1 MIENRYII
9 QEFKPEFEKKL
20 QIFENSFVTNSL
32 LFGLIKVNRSYDKVS
47 YEQYFNQKYGE
58 GFILLLLDRENND
71 NLVGKVLFGMKE
83 VLVNNK
89 TFKAAFIHEIRFG
102 NVCNTNLAVQ
112 QKLIDYGLQKAA
124 KQYQCQ
130 LAYLIF
136 DQAKKGDF
144 EDLFAKEL
152 NFQKVGEIVSQISM
166 QNNMI
171 KLQDE
176 IGDNL
181 KFKEFLP
188 LEAQEF
194 HKNQLNKKSEDFYCK
209 ELFSSEQTKT
219 FVFANLDNTDVYGLS
234 VYFDDK
240 RFSKNF
246 SRFIISSNLLQNKL
260 FIKIFYLLV
269 NVLFATLL
277 FLQKSEE
284 GLLNDDL
291 KYQTIIY
298 LGLNI
303 GICLAFYQTQKAFQ
317 KFSGTVGRIFQPIEI
332 EKLVQSQTKKREI
345 YETLIRNIQGI
356 CFQNKT
362 SQIRVDIDTRGDHL
376 DYFNQKS
383 CFTPYNENQFQ
394 FYAASLSGENINLV
408 DIKLLSVDPRDF

>member
-1 MIENRYII
+1 M
-9 QEFKPEFEKKL
+9 
-20 QIFENSFVTNSL
+20 TNSL
-32 LFGLIKVNRSYDKVS
+32 LFGLIKVNRSYDKVT
-47 YEQYFNQKYGE
+47 YEQYFNQKYGD

-71 NLVGKVLFGMKE
+71 QLAGKVLFGIKE
-83 VLVNNK
+83 VVVNGK
-89 TFKAAFIHEIRFG
+89 DFKAAYIHEMRFA
-102 NVCNTNLAVQ
+102 NQCNNNLAVQ
-112 QKLIDYGLQKAA
+112 QKFIDYGLQKAA
-124 KQYQCQ
+124 KQYKCQ

-136 DQAKKGDF
+136 DQANKSSY
-144 EDLFAKEL
+144 EDLFEKEL
-152 NFQKVGEIVSQISM
+152 RFQKIGDIVSQISM

-171 KLQDE
+171 KPQDA
-176 IGDNL
+176 IGESL
-181 KFKEFLP
+181 KFKEILP
-188 LEAQEF
+188 QEACEF
-194 HKNQLNKKSEDFYCK
+194 HKDQFNKKSEDFYCK
-209 ELFSSEQTKT
+209 ELFSREQTKT

-246 SRFIISSNLLQNKL
+246 SRFIISSKLLQNQL
-260 FIKIFYLLV
+260 FIKMFYLLV

-298 LGLNI
+298 MGLNI

-332 EKLVQSQTKKREI
+332 EKQVQTQTKKREI
-345 YETLIRNIQGI
+345 YEALIRNIQGV
-356 CFQNKT
+356 CFQNKS

-376 DYFNQKS
+376 DYFNSKS
-383 CFTPYNENQFQ
+383 CFTPYNENNFS
-394 FYAASLSGENINLV
+394 FYATNLNGENINLK
-408 DIKLLSVDPRDF
+408 DIKILSVDPRDF

>member
-9 QEFKPEFEKKL
+9 QEFKPDFEKKL
-20 QIFENSFVTNSL
+20 QNFENSFVTNKL
-32 LFGLIKVNRSYDKVS
+32 LFGLIQVNRSYDKVT
-47 YEQYFNQKYGE
+47 YEQYFNQKYGD
-58 GFILLLLDRENND
+58 GFILLLLDRENN
-71 NLVGKVLFGMKE
+71 NQLVGKVLFGMKE
-83 VLVNNK
+83 VLVNNT
-89 TFKAAFIHEIRFG
+89 TFIAAYIHEMRFG
-102 NVCNTNLAVQ
+102 NSCNNNLAVQ
-112 QKLIDYGLQKAA
+112 QKFIDYGLLKAA

-136 DQAKKGDF
+136 DQAKKSDF

-152 NFQKVGEIVSQISM
+152 KFQKVGDIVSQISM

-171 KLQDE
+171 KPQDA
-176 IGDNL
+176 IGEYL
-181 KFKEFLP
+181 KFKEILP
-188 LEAQEF
+188 QEAFEF

-209 ELFSSEQTKT
+209 ELFKSDQTKT
-219 FVFANLDNTDVYGLS
+219 FAFANQDNTDVYALS

-246 SRFIISSNLLQNKL
+246 SRFIISSKLLQNKL

-269 NVLFATLL
+269 NVVFATLL
-277 FLQKSEE
+277 FLQKTEE

-298 LGLNI
+298 LGLNV

-332 EKLVQSQTKKREI
+332 EKMVQSQTKKREI
-345 YETLIRNIQGI
+345 YEALIRNIQGV
-356 CFQNKT
+356 CFQNKS
-362 SQIRVDIDTRGDHL
+362 SQIRIDIDTRGDHL

-383 CFTPYNENQFQ
+383 CFTPYNENNFS
-394 FYAASLSGENINLV
+394 FYAASLNGENINFK
-408 DIKLLSVDPRDF
+408 DIKILSVDPRDF